1 MKISPTNGVVPMIN
15 VFIVEPE
22 RQHQVIE
29 GWLKERKRFEAFS
42 GFVAASLHR
51 SIDGTRVINYAQ
63 YKKAEDWRAISNPA
77 NQRQLFA
84 WAFAISQPDPH
95 LYEVVSQST
104 ASGAA
109 EATIERAS
117 SLATMITVF
126 PVEPEKQPR
135 LIEHWINESKQFEAL
150 PGFISATLHRSL
162 DGNRVLYYGQW
173 QKAQDWLAISGQADH
188 VFGQVRAISQADS
201 HLYEV
206 VHVIE
211 RHSPAAG

>member
-1 MKISPTNGVVPMIN
+1 MKISQTNGVVPMIN
-15 VFIVEPE
+15 VFTVEPE
-22 RQHQVIE
+22 KQHQVIE
-29 GWLKERKRFEAFS
+29 GWLKERKRFEEFS

-63 YKKAEDWRAISNPA
+63 YHKAEDWPAISNPA

-104 ASGAA
+104 AGATA
-109 EATIERAS
+109 QATIEEAAS
-117 SLATMITVF
+117 VATTIAVF
-126 PVEPEKQPR
+126 PV
-135 LIEHWINESKQFEAL
+135 ESKQFEVL

-162 DGNRVLYYGQW
+162 DGKRVLYYGQW
-173 QKAQDWLAISGQADH
+173 QKAQDWLALSGQVDH
-188 VFGQVRAISQADS
+188 AFGQVRAISHADS

-211 RHSPAAG
+211 RHSPAAA